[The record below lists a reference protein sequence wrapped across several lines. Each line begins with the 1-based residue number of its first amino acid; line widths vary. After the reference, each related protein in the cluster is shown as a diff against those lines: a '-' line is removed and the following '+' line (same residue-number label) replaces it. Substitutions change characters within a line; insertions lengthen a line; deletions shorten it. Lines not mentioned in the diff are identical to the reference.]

1 MDNGFSTSDAVLT
14 AAMSGGG
21 FGGRGGGQWGGG
33 YYGSPFADMGSNA
46 VRINRNN
53 EVTKAETRCL
63 EAGLGANLDRISD
76 QNSETRNILRF
87 DSIKDG
93 QFQAELRNG
102 DRLRDIEREIANN
115 ARVAD
120 KCCCDA
126 KILTIEKF
134 AELSKQQAVD
144 NGSVQARLS
153 AIDAK
158 LDANKEIGE
167 KNAMITALETRIACG
182 CVTGCSTPCPS

>member
-1 MDNGFSTSDAVLT
+1 MDNGLTTSGYT
-14 AAMSGGG
+14 ANAMYDNI
-21 FGGRGGGQWGGG
+21 RWGGG
-33 YYGSPFADMGSNA
+33 YNQAGNFANAGSNA

-53 EVTKAETRCL
+53 DITKAEARCL
-63 EAGLGANLDRISD
+63 EASLGANLDRVSD
-76 QNSETRNILRF
+76 QNLETRSILRF

-93 QFQAELRNG
+93 QFQSELRNG
-102 DRLRDIEREIANN
+102 DRIAAITAEMNAN

-144 NGSVQARLS
+144 NGAVQAKLA

-158 LDANKEIGE
+158 LDANKEIAE